1 MEPLENRG
9 SSKLSLTETHR
20 MPQTVTKTL
29 RIRRSTVNA
38 MRMSRPKRRGPKVL
52 VTLCLVLVIVGMVV
66 YWTKGYWWPYWEP
79 KVAQWSGEVEK
90 AVGSGTESSGAR
102 SEPAG
107 RTAGRQG
114 APGEE
119 VYGGAD
125 GLVVRRVRRDE
136 GAAGNAEG
144 RAARRTGGVQARPDW
159 SEAPLEYVSAAGW
172 DDEEWLKTVR
182 GFNQALDRYQE
193 AMVAGG
199 TERAV
204 LEKIGRVGQIAG
216 ERFAR
221 MAQDAPETVDA
232 GYAAAMGRKLASAV
246 AEVLALADRA
256 KAEAEKA
263 RAAARAEAAAHTG
276 GAGAELLA
284 EAAAAAQAGQ
294 EVDSSVWKAEHD
306 RAAAK
311 FNAALKLYRKF
322 MGGKESEAGLLPQI
336 EELAFEAAKLFEAVR
351 DVSGGTAP
359 RVEESI
365 NQCYRLISDCRRQS
379 LEGGNGGDGGA
390 SGTGAGKPRSP
401 GGSFLNQRQ

>member
-1 MEPLENRG
+1 MAGRISDAAADNAAFKGRGVPAGGSRGRRERCACVPLYCIGVLAAAALVWAALLSRAGVTAMAGRTGRPLYRG
-9 SSKLSLTETHR
+9 GDGTGAAFIFAVRWDSSALPALLEKLDEKGIKVTFAFSKEVIESA
-20 MPQTVTKTL
+20 PQTVRET
-29 RIRRSTVNA
+29 A
-38 MRMSRPKRRGPKVL
+38 ARGHETALIAENGHETGEELAYLSGRVEELTGEPP
-52 VTLCLVLVIVGMVV
+52 VTLLC
-66 YWTKGYWWPYWEP
+66 P
-79 KVAQWSGEVEK
+79 
-90 AVGSGTESSGAR
+90 SGA
-102 SEPAG
+102 
-107 RTAGRQG
+107 
-114 APGEE
+114 
-119 VYGGAD
+119 
-125 GLVVRRVRRDE
+125 
-136 GAAGNAEG
+136 AEG
-144 RAARRTGGVQARPDW
+144 LT
-159 SEAPLEYVSAAGW
+159 
-172 DDEEWLKTVR
+172 
-182 GFNQALDRYQE
+182 
-193 AMVAGG
+193 
-199 TERAV
+199 
-204 LEKIGRVGQIAG
+204 
-216 ERFAR
+216 
-221 MAQDAPETVDA
+221 
-232 GYAAAMGRKLASAV
+232 
-246 AEVLALADRA
+246 
-256 KAEAEKA
+256 
-263 RAAARAEAAAHTG
+263 ARAEEAAQTG